1 MYQGIENHTA
11 LMRDTSSKGLV
22 NVDNESLL
30 AYKKQRSIGR
40 EQKSELLSLQQDLND
55 VRSEMTE
62 IKEMLAALLNR

>member
-1 MYQGIENHTA
+1 MYQGIENHAT
-11 LMRDTSSKGLV
+11 LMRDTHSKGIV

-30 AYKKQRSIGR
+30 AYKKQRSISR
-40 EQKSELLSLQQDLND
+40 EQKNELLTLQQDLNN

>member
-1 MYQGIENHTA
+1 MYQGIENHAA
-11 LMRDTSSKGLV
+11 LMRDTHSKGIV

-40 EQKSELLSLQQDLND
+40 EQRNELWSLQQDLNN

-62 IKEMLAALLNR
+62 IKEMLAALLNK

>member
-11 LMRDTSSKGLV
+11 LMRDTSSNGLV

-40 EQKSELLSLQQDLND
+40 EQKNELLTLQQDLNN
-55 VRSEMTE
+55 VKSEMTE